1 MFEQLKNLLD
11 SIEEIGASLFWFV
24 AGFAALIG
32 LIFLGNVLTYYFS
45 YIAEY
50 LIDLADYI
58 FG

>member
-24 AGFAALIG
+24 AGLAALIG
-32 LIFLGNVLTYYFS
+32 LIFFGNVLTYYFS
-45 YIAEY
+45 YISEY